1 MMKRITLLLA
11 ALLLVA
17 GTASAQQESFA
28 KRITVKGYGQIFAE
42 GGYNAN
48 GMKTATFDTNKIEI
62 LGIGKITDQWTMGVT
77 VQFNKPVMLKDL
89 YMQYAFMPELKVKIG
104 QFKTPFGHEN
114 QVAPF
119 LNPLAIGGSMPTVFF
134 AGVGMDPLYHGTAG
148 RDMGIELS
156 GDLFKNI
163 VSYKVVAMN
172 GQGMNAK
179 DLNLGKLFG
188 GSLYIRPVEG
198 LSLHTSYLGG
208 KQVAMGAA
216 KGIQAGE
223 SYMRHRVS
231 AGVIANYQPISLS
244 TEYMFGRDQKI
255 NSMGAYLTAA
265 IHLPERYDLVLSA
278 DYLQPNMEQ
287 KGQLY
292 TATLGVD
299 KWFYGKCRI
308 QLQYRYTHPTEQV
321 MLPVAKGHTLRTQFQ
336 FAF

>member
-1 MMKRITLLLA
+1 MKRITLLIT

-17 GTASAQQESFA
+17 GTAWAQKESFA
-28 KRITVKGYGQIFAE
+28 NRITIKGYGQVYAE
-42 GGYNAN
+42 GGYYDNDQKL
-48 GMKTATFDTNKIEI
+48 GTVGINKIEV
-62 LGIGKITDQWTMGVT
+62 LGLGRITDQWSMGIT

-114 QVAPF
+114 QIAPF
-119 LNPLAIGGSMPTVFF
+119 LNPLAIGGSMPTVYF
-134 AGVGMDPLYHGTAG
+134 AGVGMDPLYYGTAG

-172 GQGMNAK
+172 GQGMNAT
-179 DLNLGKLFG
+179 DLNLGKLLG
-188 GSLYIRPVEG
+188 GSLYIRPIEG
-198 LSLHTSYLGG
+198 LSIHTSYLGG

-244 TEYMFGRDQKI
+244 TEYMYGRDKDVK
-255 NSMGAYLTAA
+255 SMGAYLTAA
-265 IHLPERYDLVLSA
+265 IHLPKRYDLVVSG
-278 DYLQPNMEQ
+278 DYLQPDMDQ
-287 KGQLY
+287 SGKLF

-299 KWFYGKCRI
+299 KWFYGNCRV

>member
-1 MMKRITLLLA
+1 MKRITLLIT

-17 GTASAQQESFA
+17 GTASAQKESFA
-28 KRITVKGYGQIFAE
+28 NRITIKGYGQVYAE
-42 GGYNAN
+42 GGYYDNDQKL
-48 GMKTATFDTNKIEI
+48 GTFGINKIEI
-62 LGIGKITDQWTMGVT
+62 LGLGRITDQWSMGVT

-89 YMQYAFMPELKVKIG
+89 YMQYAFMPELKVKVG

-114 QVAPF
+114 QIAPF
-119 LNPLAIGGSMPTVFF
+119 LNSLAIGGSMPTVYF
-134 AGVGMDPLYHGTAG
+134 AGVGMDPLYYGTAG

-163 VSYKVVAMN
+163 VSYKFVTMN
-172 GQGMNAK
+172 GQGMNAT
-179 DLNLGKLFG
+179 DLNLGKLHG
-188 GSLYIRPVEG
+188 GSLYIRPIEG

-244 TEYMFGRDQKI
+244 TEYMYGRDKDVK
-255 NSMGAYLTAA
+255 SMGAYLTAA
-265 IHLPERYDLVLSA
+265 IHLPKRYDLVVSG
-278 DYLQPNMEQ
+278 DYLQPDMDQ
-287 KGQLY
+287 SGKLY

-299 KWFYGKCRI
+299 KWFYGNCRV
-308 QLQYRYTHPTEQV
+308 QLQYRYTHPTDQV

>member
-1 MMKRITLLLA
+1 
-11 ALLLVA
+11 
-17 GTASAQQESFA
+17 
-28 KRITVKGYGQIFAE
+28 
-42 GGYNAN
+42 
-48 GMKTATFDTNKIEI
+48 
-62 LGIGKITDQWTMGVT
+62 
-77 VQFNKPVMLKDL
+77 
-89 YMQYAFMPELKVKIG
+89 MQYAFMPELKVKIG

-114 QVAPF
+114 QIAPF
-119 LNPLAIGGSMPTVFF
+119 LNSLAIGGSMPTTYF
-134 AGVGMDPLYHGTAG
+134 AGVGMDPLYYGTAG

-172 GQGMNAK
+172 GQGMNAT
-179 DLNLGKLFG
+179 DLNLGKLLG
-188 GSLYIRPVEG
+188 GSLYIRPIEG

-244 TEYMFGRDQKI
+244 TEYMYGRDKDVK
-255 NSMGAYLTAA
+255 SMGAYLTAA
-265 IHLPERYDLVLSA
+265 IHLPKRYDLVVSG
-278 DYLQPNMEQ
+278 DYLQPDMDQ
-287 KGQLY
+287 SGKLY

-299 KWFYGKCRI
+299 KWFYGNCRV

>member
-1 MMKRITLLLA
+1 MKRITLLITT
-11 ALLLVA
+11 LLLVA
-17 GTASAQQESFA
+17 GTASAQKENFA
-28 KRITVKGYGQIFAE
+28 NRITIKGYGQVYAE
-42 GGYNAN
+42 GGYYDNDQKL
-48 GMKTATFDTNKIEI
+48 GTVGINKIEV
-62 LGIGKITDQWTMGVT
+62 LGLGRITDQWSMGIT

-89 YMQYAFMPELKVKIG
+89 YMQYAFMPELKVKVG

-114 QVAPF
+114 QIAPF
-119 LNPLAIGGSMPTVFF
+119 LNPLAIGGSMPTVYF
-134 AGVGMDPLYHGTAG
+134 AGVGMDPLYYGTAG

-163 VSYKVVAMN
+163 VSYKVVSMN
-172 GQGMNAK
+172 GQGMNAT
-179 DLNLGKLFG
+179 DLNLGKLLG
-188 GSLYIRPVEG
+188 GSLYIRPIEG

-231 AGVIANYQPISLS
+231 AGVIANYQPISLY
-244 TEYMFGRDQKI
+244 TEYMYGRDKDVK
-255 NSMGAYLTAA
+255 SMGAYLTAA
-265 IHLPERYDLVLSA
+265 VHLPKRYDLVVSG
-278 DYLQPNMEQ
+278 DYLQPDMD
-287 KGQLY
+287 KAGKLY

-299 KWFYGKCRI
+299 KWFYGNCRV
-308 QLQYRYTHPTEQV
+308 QLQYRYTHPTDQV

>member
-1 MMKRITLLLA
+1 MKRITLLITT
-11 ALLLVA
+11 LLLVA
-17 GTASAQQESFA
+17 GTASAQKENFA
-28 KRITVKGYGQIFAE
+28 NRITIKGYGQVYAE
-42 GGYNAN
+42 GGYYDNDQKL
-48 GMKTATFDTNKIEI
+48 GTFGINKIEI
-62 LGIGKITDQWTMGVT
+62 LGLGRITDQWSMGVT

-89 YMQYAFMPELKVKIG
+89 YMQYAFMSELKVKVG

-114 QVAPF
+114 QIAPF
-119 LNPLAIGGSMPTVFF
+119 LNPLAIGGSMPTVYF
-134 AGVGMDPLYHGTAG
+134 AGVGMDPLYYGTAG

-172 GQGMNAK
+172 GQGMNAT
-179 DLNLGKLFG
+179 DLNLGKLLG
-188 GSLYIRPVEG
+188 GSLYIRPIEG

-244 TEYMFGRDQKI
+244 SEDMYGRDKDVK
-255 NSMGAYLTAA
+255 SMGAYLTAA
-265 IHLPERYDLVLSA
+265 VHLPKRYDLVVSG
-278 DYLQPNMEQ
+278 DYLQPDMDQ
-287 KGQLY
+287 SGKLF

-299 KWFYGKCRI
+299 KWFYGNCRV

>member
-1 MMKRITLLLA
+1 MKRITLLLT

-17 GTASAQQESFA
+17 GTASAQNESFA
-28 KRITVKGYGQIFAE
+28 NRITIKGYGQVYAE
-42 GGYNAN
+42 GGYYDNDQ
-48 GMKTATFDTNKIEI
+48 KLDTFGINKIEI
-62 LGIGKITDQWTMGVT
+62 LGHGRITDKWSMGIT

-114 QVAPF
+114 QIAPF
-119 LNPLAIGGSMPTVFF
+119 LNPLAIGGSMPTTYF
-134 AGVGMDPLYHGTAG
+134 AGVGMDPLYYGTAG

-172 GQGMNAK
+172 GQGMNAT
-179 DLNLGKLFG
+179 DLNLGKLLG
-188 GSLYIRPVEG
+188 GSLYIRPIEG

-244 TEYMFGRDQKI
+244 TEYMYGHDKDVK
-255 NSMGAYLTAA
+255 SMGAYLTAA
-265 IHLPERYDLVLSA
+265 VHLPKRYDLVVSG
-278 DYLQPNMEQ
+278 DYLQPDMDQ
-287 KGQLY
+287 SGKLY

-299 KWFYGKCRI
+299 KWFYGNCRV
-308 QLQYRYTHPTEQV
+308 QLQYRYTHPTDQV